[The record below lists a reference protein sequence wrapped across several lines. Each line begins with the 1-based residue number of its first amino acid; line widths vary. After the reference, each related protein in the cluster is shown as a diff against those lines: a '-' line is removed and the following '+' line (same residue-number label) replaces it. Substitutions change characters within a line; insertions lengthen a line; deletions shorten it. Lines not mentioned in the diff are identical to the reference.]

1 MYTKRGFTL
10 IELLV
15 VIAIIGI
22 LSSVVLVSLNSARS
36 RGRVAAAQQTMKTLQ
51 TGAIICMDD
60 GDALVAPTAT
70 QDGGGGAICSGS
82 ASTWTQ
88 LPTGWVYS
96 TTISSSPSAGTF
108 SFSAAGDSKTITCTQ
123 NACTTS

>member
-36 RGRVAAAQQTMKTLQ
+36 RGRVAAAQQTMKTIQ

-60 GDALVAPTAT
+60 GDALTDPTA
-70 QDGGGGAICSGS
+70 GGAICTGS
-82 ASTWTQ
+82 ASTWVA
-88 LPTGWVYS
+88 LPSGWAYS
-96 TTISSSPSAGTF
+96 GTYSSSPSAGTF
-108 SFSAAGDSKTITCTQ
+108 SFAASSSGDGKTITCTQ
-123 NACTTS
+123 NACTTTDS